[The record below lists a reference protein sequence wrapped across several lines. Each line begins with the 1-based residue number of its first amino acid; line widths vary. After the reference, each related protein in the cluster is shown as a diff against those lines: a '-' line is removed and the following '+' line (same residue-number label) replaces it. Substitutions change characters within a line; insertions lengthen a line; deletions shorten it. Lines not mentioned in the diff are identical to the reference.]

1 MRLKRCKR
9 CGRDFWAPKTWNY
22 LCPECGSAAK
32 QETVMRPRTCR
43 QCGAVFQGGP
53 RAWYCPECRT
63 ERKRAQDREN
73 KRTGKPARPIGSMD
87 LCVRCGK
94 EYTVNSGRQM
104 YCPDC
109 AKIVVREKE
118 RTRKKEYWAERKE
131 QYADYKRAAADDS
144 KVCVVCGK
152 TFSARGPSV
161 TCSEECARAHKS
173 AQQLAADIK
182 RGKRK
187 PPDSRP

>member
-1 MRLKRCKR
+1 MRAKRCKR
-9 CGRDFWAPKTWNY
+9 CGKDFQAAKTWKY
-22 LCPECGSAAK
+22 LCPDCAAAAK
-32 QETVMRPRTCR
+32 LETVIRPRTCR
-43 QCGAVFQGGP
+43 QCGASFQGGP
-53 RAWYCPECRT
+53 RAWYCPDCRD
-63 ERKRAQDREN
+63 ERRRARDREY
-73 KRTGKPARPIGSMD
+73 KRIGKPARPIGSTD
-87 LCVRCGK
+87 LCARCGR
-94 EYTVNSGRQM
+94 EYTVNGGRQM

-109 AKIVVREKE
+109 AKTAVREKE
-118 RTRKKEYWAERKE
+118 RLRKITYWEENRGKYAAQKKESAKGN
-131 QYADYKRAAADDS
+131 

-152 TFSARGPSV
+152 PFSGRGPSV